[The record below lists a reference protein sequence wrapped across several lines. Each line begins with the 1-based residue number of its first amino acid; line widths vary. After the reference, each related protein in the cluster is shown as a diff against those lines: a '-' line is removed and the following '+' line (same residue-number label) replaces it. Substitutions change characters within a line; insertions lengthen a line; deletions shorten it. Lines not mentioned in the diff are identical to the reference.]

1 MHEQMKPMG
10 YGQMPGLA
18 GIGDGPRPIA
28 STKPEVP

>member
-18 GIGDGPRPIA
+18 GIGDGPHPIA
-28 STKPEVP
+28 ATKLGMP